1 MLQHILRRLLSMIP
15 VWFLISFMSFFLLH
29 LSPSNPALLLLGGTE
44 VDQSAIARITHQ
56 LGLDQPLP
64 VQYGLWLRNVFKGD
78 WGYSYFL
85 HAPVLT
91 VIVQRA
97 TVSVG
102 IAALGLVIALLLGL
116 LSGVIG
122 AANRGSFLDVLTAIG
137 STLGLSVPE
146 FWLAM
151 ILILVFALRFPIFPV
166 AGFESPSASIPGWL
180 SHILLPALTI
190 GLIQSAIIARIVR
203 SSVLD
208 TMQQDY
214 VRTAR
219 AKGLS
224 RSTVLVKHALRSSLL
239 PVLTIVGI
247 VVMGLL
253 AGDFIVEVV
262 FAIPGLGQ
270 LLLNATIDHDYPLV
284 QGGILFVGT
293 IVMLVNLLV
302 DICYS
307 LADPRVHYG

>member
-1 MLQHILRRLLSMIP
+1 
-15 VWFLISFMSFFLLH
+15 
-29 LSPSNPALLLLGGTE
+29 
-44 VDQSAIARITHQ
+44 
-56 LGLDQPLP
+56 LP
-64 VQYGLWLRNVFKGD
+64 VQYGLWLRNIFKGD

-91 VIVQRA
+91 VILQRA

-166 AGFESPSASIPGWL
+166 AGFESPSASIPGWF

-253 AGDFIVEVV
+253 AGDFVVEVV